1 VTAFVISDVVGLNP
15 DLLTR
20 YRTLAKESI
29 ALYGGRYLTNAG
41 NTIDHVEGDWTPQ
54 NIVVLQFPSMQR
66 AREWYR
72 SPEYGEALVVRR
84 TALRRNLVFV
94 AGIDEPPEE

>member
-1 VTAFVISDVVGLNP
+1 MTLFCSGTIPRHVSISGYSG
-15 DLLTR
+15 R
-20 YRTLAKESI
+20 A
-29 ALYGGRYLTNAG
+29 GGCLRQSRYLTNAG

-72 SPEYGEALVVRR
+72 SPEYGEALVIRR
-84 TALRRNLVFV
+84 TALHRNLVFV
-94 AGIDEPPEE
+94 AGSDEPPEE